1 MFSSSVTSG
10 MKEKKRF
17 LVNISKWPEDVKQI
31 LIKRFVIPSLEG
43 IQKKWICLKNPRH
56 VNDFYIIHSHLSRHP
71 ACSARE
77 AHRALSH

>member
-1 MFSSSVTSG
+1 

-43 IQKKWICLKNPRH
+43 IQKKMDMPQKPT
-56 VNDFYIIHSHLSRHP
+56 
-71 ACSARE
+71 AR
-77 AHRALSH
+77 

>member
-43 IQKKWICLKNPRH
+43 IQKKMDMPQKPT
-56 VNDFYIIHSHLSRHP
+56 
-71 ACSARE
+71 AR
-77 AHRALSH
+77 